1 MDPIDVR
8 LLEDLEIGV
17 PAVSEPFAGIG
28 RRLGIPEAEVLRRA
42 QRLRDDGVIRKI
54 RARIN
59 QRLVGITANALVA
72 WRPPVEGDEE
82 ALSLLASSPGVSH
95 CYLRRPVP
103 GRWEY
108 TLYTVHHGRSREEV
122 RSAVEEIARTVG
134 CREYIVLFS
143 TEEYK
148 RVPNVRIGENGGDLQ

>member
-1 MDPIDVR
+1 VDPIDVR
-8 LLEDLEIGV
+8 LLAELEKGV
-17 PAVSEPFAGIG
+17 PAVSEPFADIG
-28 RRLGIPEAEVLRRA
+28 KRLGIPEAEVLRRA
-42 QRLRDDGVIRKI
+42 QRLHEDGVIRKI

-72 WRPPVEGDEE
+72 WRPPGGWGDE

-122 RSAVEEIARTVG
+122 RSAVEEIARAAG

-148 RVPNVRIGENGGDLQ
+148 RVPNVRIGENGGDLR

>member
-8 LLEDLEIGV
+8 LLAELEKGIPMV
-17 PAVSEPFAGIG
+17 TEPFAEIG
-28 RRLGIPEAEVLRRA
+28 RRLGIPEEEVLRRA
-42 QRLRDDGVIRKI
+42 QRLREEGTIRKI

-59 QRLVGITANALVA
+59 QRLLGITANALVA
-72 WRPPVEGDEE
+72 WHPPAGWGEE
-82 ALSLLASSPGVSH
+82 EFTRFSSAPGISH

-108 TLYTVHHGRSREEV
+108 TLYTVHHGRSREAV
-122 RSAVEEIARTVG
+122 LAAVEEMARVTG
-134 CREYIVLFS
+134 CSDNIVLFS

-148 RVPNVRIGENGGDLQ
+148 RVPNVRINENGSDLP

>member
-1 MDPIDVR
+1 MDPTDVS
-8 LLEDLEIGV
+8 LLAELERGI
-17 PAVSEPFAGIG
+17 PAVVEPFAEIG
-28 RRLGIPEAEVLRRA
+28 RRLGIPEAEVIERA
-42 QRLRDDGVIRKI
+42 RRLRDEGVIRKI

-72 WRPPVEGDEE
+72 WRPPAGWDGE
-82 ALSLLASSPGVSH
+82 ASSRLSSSPGVSH

-122 RSAVEEIARTVG
+122 RSAVEELARAVG
-134 CREYIVLFS
+134 CREYLVLFS
-143 TEEYK
+143 TEEFK
-148 RVPNVRIGENGGDLQ
+148 RVPNVRISENGGDLQ

>member
-8 LLEDLEIGV
+8 LLAELEKGIPMV
-17 PAVSEPFAGIG
+17 EEPFIEIG
-28 RRLGIPEAEVLRRA
+28 RRLGVPEAEVLRRA
-42 QRLRDDGVIRKI
+42 QRLRDEGVIRKI

-59 QRLVGITANALVA
+59 QRLLGITANALVA
-72 WRPPVEGDEE
+72 WRPPAGWDEE
-82 ALSLLASSPGVSH
+82 AFSRFAASPGISH

-108 TLYTVHHGRSREEV
+108 TLYTVHHGRSRE
-122 RSAVEEIARTVG
+122 AVLAAIEEMARTTE
-134 CREYIVLFS
+134 CSDYIVLFS

-148 RVPNVRIGENGGDLQ
+148 RVPNVRINENGGGLP

>member
-1 MDPIDVR
+1 MDPTDLA
-8 LLEDLEIGV
+8 LLAELEKGIPMV
-17 PAVSEPFAGIG
+17 EEPFTDIG

-42 QRLRDDGVIRKI
+42 QRLRDEGVIRKI

-72 WRPPVEGDEE
+72 WRPPVGWDEE
-82 ALSLLASSPGVSH
+82 AFSRFSSAPGLSH

-108 TLYTVHHGRSREEV
+108 TLYTVHHGRSRKEV
-122 RSAVEEIARTVG
+122 LAAVEEMARAAE
-134 CREYIVLFS
+134 CSDYIVLFS

-148 RVPNVRIGENGGDLQ
+148 RVPNVRINENGGDLQ

>member
-8 LLEDLEIGV
+8 LLKELEKGI
-17 PAVSEPFAGIG
+17 PAVSEPFGVIG
-28 RRLGIPEAEVLRRA
+28 KRLGISEAEVLRRA
-42 QRLRDDGVIRKI
+42 QRLRGEGVIRKI

-59 QRLVGITANALVA
+59 QRSVGITANALVA
-72 WRPPVEGDEE
+72 WRPPAGWDEG
-82 ALSLLASSPGVSH
+82 ALSRFASLPGFSH

-103 GRWEY
+103 ERWEY

-122 RSAVEEIARTVG
+122 RSAVEEIARAVG

-148 RVPNVRIGENGGDLQ
+148 RVPNVRIGENGGDLE

>member
-8 LLEDLEIGV
+8 LLAELEKGV

-28 RRLGIPEAEVLRRA
+28 ERLGIPGAEVLRRA
-42 QRLRDDGVIRKI
+42 QRLRDEGVIRKI

-72 WRPPVEGDEE
+72 WRPPGEWDEE

-122 RSAVEEIARTVG
+122 HSAVEEIARAVG
-134 CREYIVLFS
+134 CREYVVLFS

-148 RVPNVRIGENGGDLQ
+148 RVPNVRIGENGGDLR

>member
-1 MDPIDVR
+1 VDPIDVH
-8 LLEDLEIGV
+8 LLAELEKGI
-17 PAVSEPFAGIG
+17 PAVTEPFADIG

-42 QRLRDDGVIRKI
+42 QRLRDEGVIRKI

-59 QRLVGITANALVA
+59 QRLLGITANALVA
-72 WRPPVEGDEE
+72 WRPPAGWDEE
-82 ALSLLASSPGVSH
+82 DFSRFASSPGLSH

-122 RSAVEEIARTVG
+122 LAAVEEMARAAK
-134 CREYIVLFS
+134 CSEYLVLFS

-148 RVPNVRIGENGGDLQ
+148 RVPNVRINENGGGLP

>member
-8 LLEDLEIGV
+8 LLAELEKGIPMV
-17 PAVSEPFAGIG
+17 PEPFSEVG

-42 QRLRDDGVIRKI
+42 QRLLNEGVIRKI

-59 QRLVGITANALVA
+59 QRLLGIMANALVA
-72 WRPPVEGDEE
+72 WRPPAGWGEE
-82 ALSLLASSPGVSH
+82 AFSRFAASPGISH

-108 TLYTVHHGRSREEV
+108 TLYTVHHGRSRGEVLAAIEEM
-122 RSAVEEIARTVG
+122 ARAAA
-134 CREYIVLFS
+134 CSEYVVLFS

-148 RVPNVRIGENGGDLQ
+148 RVPNVRINENGGELQ

>member
-8 LLEDLEIGV
+8 LLAELEKGV
-17 PAVSEPFAGIG
+17 PPVSEPFADIG

-42 QRLRDDGVIRKI
+42 QRLRDEGVIRKI

-72 WRPPVEGDEE
+72 WRPPVEWGEE

-122 RSAVEEIARTVG
+122 RSAVEEIARAVG

-148 RVPNVRIGENGGDLQ
+148 RVPNVRIGENGGDLR